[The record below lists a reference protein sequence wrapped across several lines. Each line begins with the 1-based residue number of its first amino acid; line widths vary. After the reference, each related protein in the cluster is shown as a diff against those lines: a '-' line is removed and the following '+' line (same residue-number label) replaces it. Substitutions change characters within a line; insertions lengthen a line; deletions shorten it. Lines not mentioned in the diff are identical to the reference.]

1 MLIAAPGQPPR
12 PEPERL
18 KAEQAT
24 RTALL
29 RLLRRNTGHPEER
42 GAALVAAD
50 ELVRRLGSLLVA
62 RYITN
67 GSEYLAEAEGAGRAR
82 VELAAFG
89 IRLTD
94 IGHYSGDLEYDHV
107 LLKRAW
113 TRHPETQWGQRAF
126 LMLQNLSC
134 GTPKVFG
141 CDGPNCFLSV
151 IEQGE
156 SFLSRFP
163 DTALRHEQIWHLA
176 QAYETWWSLAL
187 APPGDITAVGAKV
200 SKSSAERARRRA
212 IQLYEELLR
221 AARRSPHARAA
232 ETALPRLKLRLDTAA
247 RTFFCFSC

>member
-187 APPGDITAVGAKV
+187 APPAISPLWVRRFRKARLNVHAGELSSCT
-200 SKSSAERARRRA
+200 KSCCGPRGVRRTRV
-212 IQLYEELLR
+212 
-221 AARRSPHARAA
+221 
-232 ETALPRLKLRLDTAA
+232 LPKPR
-247 RTFFCFSC
+247 CPV